1 MVTLIILR
9 PSIRNL
15 HMPYTSSHFKAP
27 PTKPREISQT
37 PPNHRFCTPPP
48 SDKCQ
53 CNNVTI
59 NQTEIKLKEMLKKEK
74 KSKCTPLCT
83 LTMPDNTNMHKSH
96 KLPPLAQTY
105 CLTIPL
111 LMRIPG
117 SPVEGLLS
125 KVIWRAVE
133 MIFAF
138 IAAVLV
144 LRDGS
149 SPR

>member
-1 MVTLIILR
+1 
-9 PSIRNL
+9 
-15 HMPYTSSHFKAP
+15 
-27 PTKPREISQT
+27 
-37 PPNHRFCTPPP
+37 
-48 SDKCQ
+48 
-53 CNNVTI
+53 
-59 NQTEIKLKEMLKKEK
+59 MLKKEK
-74 KSKCTPLCT
+74 NQKCTPLCT
-83 LTMPDNTNMHKSH
+83 LAMLDNTNMHESY

-105 CLTIPL
+105 CLSIPL

-125 KVIWRAVE
+125 KAIWRAVE

-138 IAAVLV
+138 IAEVLV